1 MSFAQ
6 ALLSL
11 SCCLVRSNGARTRD
25 ASVRTSGDYTK
36 EKDEEG

>member
-25 ASVRTSGDYTK
+25 ASVRTSGD
-36 EKDEEG
+36 EGKDKQD

>member
-11 SCCLVRSNGARTRD
+11 SCCLVRSSGRRTRD
-25 ASVRTSGDYTK
+25 ASVRTSGD
-36 EKDEEG
+36 EGKHEGG